1 MNKFWGTIGF
11 STQVE
16 TSPDVWTE
24 QITERGYSCEKVRNG
39 TRWQQPAYTTSNENL
54 VVDNRVSVLADP
66 YAWSAISSMRY
77 LIRYGSKWK
86 ITAIEE
92 NYPRLI
98 LTLGGLY
105 HGNTEQS

>member
-11 STQVE
+11 VRQVE

-24 QITERGYSCEKVRNG
+24 SVVAERKYSCEKVRNG
-39 TRWQQPAYTTSNENL
+39 SRWQTSIYPTTIDNMVL
-54 VVDNRVSVLADP
+54 DNRVKILADP
-66 YAWSAISSMRY
+66 YAWNEMASMRY
-77 LIRYGSKWK
+77 LVRNGSKWK

-92 NYPRLI
+92 DYPRLI

-105 HGNTEQS
+105 HGNSQ